1 MKSIN
6 VPLNDKPLCKT
17 VNFATLSLLDMLAI
31 EAGVGFQEM
40 MVLQSGLI
48 HGMENRTNVARS

>member
-1 MKSIN
+1 MIN
-6 VPLNDKPLCKT
+6 RYVKT

-31 EAGVGFQEM
+31 EAGVCFQEM

-48 HGMENRTNVARS
+48 HGMENRINVARS